1 VSAATHELDAPPWQ
15 RVESTLMSTARTIRL
30 AYERRLAP
38 LELNL
43 SQASLLA
50 FVHETAPLTQAQLA
64 DALGLGRPATGSVID
79 SLERRGLVE
88 RQPDPKDRR
97 AWRVAVTSA
106 GERLVG
112 PIGEVDET
120 LRREL
125 RAGIPRAE
133 RQRLAQVLLRL
144 QANLSDVLAERES

>member
-1 VSAATHELDAPPWQ
+1 MSAATHELDAPPWQ
-15 RVESTLMSTARTIRL
+15 RVESTLMSTARTIRV

-43 SQASLLA
+43 SQAGLLA
-50 FVHETAPLTQAQLA
+50 FVHKTEPLTQAQLA
-64 DALGLGRPATGSVID
+64 EALGLGRPATGSVID

-88 RQPDPKDRR
+88 RQPDPTDRR
-97 AWRVAVTSA
+97 AWRVAVTAA
-106 GERLVG
+106 GTKLVG
-112 PIGEVDET
+112 PIGEVDAA

-133 RQRLAQVLLRL
+133 RQRLARVLLQL
-144 QANLSDVLAERES
+144 QANLSEVLAESEA

>member
-1 VSAATHELDAPPWQ
+1 MSAVTHELDAPPWQ
-15 RVESTLMSTARTIRL
+15 RVESTLMSTARTLRL

-50 FVHETAPLTQAQLA
+50 FIHETEPLTQAQLA
-64 DALGLGRPATGSVID
+64 EALGLGRPATGSVID

-88 RQPDPKDRR
+88 RLPDPKDRR
-97 AWRVAVTSA
+97 AWRVAVTAA
-106 GERLVG
+106 GERLAG
-112 PIGEVDET
+112 PIAEVDAK

-125 RAGIPRAE
+125 RAGIPHAE
-133 RQRLAQVLLRL
+133 RQQLARVLLRL
-144 QANLSDVLAERES
+144 QANLSDVLA